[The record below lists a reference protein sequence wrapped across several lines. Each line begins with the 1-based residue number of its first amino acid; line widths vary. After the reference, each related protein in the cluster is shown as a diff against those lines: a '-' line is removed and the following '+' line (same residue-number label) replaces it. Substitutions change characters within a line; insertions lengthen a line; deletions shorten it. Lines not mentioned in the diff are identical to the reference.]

1 MRAIVRQQ
9 FGGPEQLL
17 IKDISTPEP
26 KAGEVLLRVKAFG
39 LNRAEQYF
47 REGKWGDVAAVSG
60 IECVGEVEKDGDS
73 KLQPGQQVIAL
84 MGGMGRTIAGSYA
97 AFVCVPTSNVVTIK
111 TTLAWKDLAAIPE
124 SYATAWTCLND
135 NLEMKTG
142 HVIVIR
148 GAGSALGQA
157 AVNIA
162 AKTGARVIATVRTA
176 TKSDLLRLFGA
187 ELVLIETPELG
198 QEIRSRFP
206 DGVDG
211 VLDIVG
217 NTTILDSLRM
227 VRPRGRVCLAGFLGG
242 SAPIAAFDPL
252 MQMPS
257 GVHLSFFASAFVYG
271 SESYPLTDIPF
282 QHIVDNAAC
291 GKYNATPSD
300 VFKFEDIQS
309 AHRMLDAE
317 TARGKIVVVL

>member
-1 MRAIVRQQ
+1 MQAIVRQQ

-17 IKDISTPEP
+17 IQDIPTPEP
-26 KAGEVLLRVKAFG
+26 KSGEVLVRVKAFG

-60 IECVGEVEKDGDS
+60 IECVGEVEKDGDG
-73 KLQPGQQVIAL
+73 KFQPGQKVIAL

-97 AFVCVPTSNVVTIK
+97 EFVCVPASNVVAINAP
-111 TTLAWKDLAAIPE
+111 LAWKDLAAIPE

-135 NLEMKTG
+135 NLAMKPG
-142 HVIVIR
+142 HMIVIR

-162 AKTGARVIATVRTA
+162 ANAGARVVATVRSA
-176 TKSDLLRLFGA
+176 SKSDLLRSFGA

-198 QEIRSRFP
+198 QQIRSRFP

-227 VRPRGRVCLAGFLGG
+227 VRPRGRVCLVGFLGG
-242 SAPIAAFDPL
+242 GAPIAEFNPL

-257 GVHLSFFASAFVYG
+257 GVQLSFFASAFVYG
-271 SESYPLTDIPF
+271 SASYPLTDIPF
-282 QHIVDNAAC
+282 QLLIDNAAS
-291 GKYNATPSD
+291 GKYNATPSN

-309 AHRMLDAE
+309 AHRMLDTE
-317 TARGKIVVVL
+317 TARGKIVVIL